1 MVSVG
6 EIDVELIGHNGN
18 LSSSVTVLTNQAVVF
33 NGAPGQSTAA
43 IDIELTLTGQHM
55 RANTGSVGR
64 MTTVSVHKLK
74 DSLSVVLA
82 SVEAGESVEVTR
94 YGKPI
99 AIITGVAHSG
109 RPTNV
114 DPGSVRCDDYRFTAD
129 EFDEMLDGPVF
140 PQ

>member
-1 MVSVG
+1 
-6 EIDVELIGHNGN
+6 
-18 LSSSVTVLTNQAVVF
+18 
-33 NGAPGQSTAA
+33 
-43 IDIELTLTGQHM
+43 
-55 RANTGSVGR
+55 
-64 MTTVSVHKLK
+64 MTTVPVHKLK

-114 DPGSVRCDDYRFTAD
+114 DPGSIRCDDFTPD
-129 EFDEMLDGPVF
+129 ELDEMLDGPAL